1 MAYEHGDTTRYIL
14 PIAALVME
22 PISKITRLVRA
33 ELVDQFQSEYILLC
47 RAKGMK
53 RNQIIWKHNLR
64 QIFVVLLPEI
74 SIIFLYTLLNSFF
87 IEDVYD
93 IDGIARLFMSS
104 IITGDSDVG
113 IQYVMVDVNLITVIS
128 MYVFTFTTVM
138 ILITDLL
145 MGVIDPRIK
154 VYGKKYN

>member
-1 MAYEHGDTTRYIL
+1 MYIM
-14 PIAALVME
+14 PVTALSLE

-33 ELVDQFQSEYILLC
+33 ELVDTFESEYILLC

-53 RNQIIWKHNLR
+53 RRQIIIRHNFKHIL
-64 QIFVVLLPEI
+64 VVLLPEL
-74 SIIFLYTLLNSFF
+74 SIIFMYALLNSFF

-93 IDGIARLFMSS
+93 IDGIARLFLDS
-104 IITGDSDVG
+104 IIDYDPVNEF
-113 IQYVMVDVNLITVIS
+113 QYVRVDVHLITVIS
-128 MYVFTFTTVM
+128 MYVVSFTTIM

-154 VYGKKYN
+154 IHGKKHNM